1 LEIAFYEEVEHQTMD
16 THGYRKKIVEACGS
30 HARILQMVED
40 AKKRIDATNAVR
52 TSAALQMRVPGHH
65 RAMELWM
72 KRTGRRMRR
81 GAMENSFT
89 SLFMNI
95 SILYA
100 NKWRM
105 RSPDGNL
112 GEASE
117 LNKVSVEGEM
127 PRLESMMPEAL
138 TIKRISAEMRIQ
150 QIQMTLTPALS

>member
-1 LEIAFYEEVEHQTMD
+1 
-16 THGYRKKIVEACGS
+16 
-30 HARILQMVED
+30 
-40 AKKRIDATNAVR
+40 
-52 TSAALQMRVPGHH
+52 
-65 RAMELWM
+65 
-72 KRTGRRMRR
+72 
-81 GAMENSFT
+81 
-89 SLFMNI
+89 
-95 SILYA
+95 
-100 NKWRM
+100 M